1 MVIKA
6 LGLTGAILDIEG
18 RVAAS
23 LDDIHATPE
32 TAKSPAIEPD
42 LATTFIVSSL
52 PPKPQINSTFV
63 PTIPPTTFTAADEIQ
78 GGQGGQGGQGS
89 GRSTLNLAPGAV
101 QGGSTEQSQSQGQ
114 SQSQATQNNSNVSN
128 QSAVDALVRPVAAPT
143 AESFRDFPPGAFS
156 QCHRPPVDKSSWMG
170 TVSLPFCS
178 LSFTNSAVQENGG
191 ECVQRVRKHLAEQQ
205 IQRSGPLGET
215 IFNASLGSYTCK

>member
-32 TAKSPAIEPD
+32 TAKSPAIQPD

-52 PPKPQINSTFV
+52 PPTPQPNSTFV
-63 PTIPPTTFTAADEIQ
+63 PAIPPTTFTAAVEIQ
-78 GGQGGQGGQGS
+78 GGQ
-89 GRSTLNLAPGAV
+89 STLNLAPGAI